1 MAKEKRVIGTYHA
14 YPTIPSGGL
23 EISDLADDVH
33 QLLGKLNHLD
43 VDGLIDNTSKM
54 MKSAKETSDSV
65 RKLTDSLAEIG
76 GNEELQKMP
85 GSINETLKKLGA
97 AADGLS
103 ERAELY
109 SELASALREFSAVMK
124 ETRPAMRKIN
134 EQPNSLIFG
143 SGTSE
148 PEPRRPSGSGK

>member
-1 MAKEKRVIGTYHA
+1 
-14 YPTIPSGGL
+14 
-23 EISDLADDVH
+23 
-33 QLLGKLNHLD
+33 
-43 VDGLIDNTSKM
+43 